1 MASAVLAE
9 HCLELLAPLGTPRCR
24 RMFGGFGLYV
34 DDLFVALIA
43 FDRLYLKA
51 DAETAEAFAAAGCER
66 FVYEGKGK
74 RMPMDYCSAPAEALD
89 SPALMRPWARLAVQA
104 ALRAR
109 TAASVKRAGR
119 GSAAS
124 AKTAATSSLAKRR
137 DGPD

>member
-1 MASAVLAE
+1 
-9 HCLELLAPLGTPRCR
+9 
-24 RMFGGFGLYV
+24 MFGGFGLYV

-51 DAETAEAFAAAGCER
+51 DAETAEAFATAGCER

-74 RMPMDYCSAPAEALD
+74 CMTMDYWSAPAEALD

-124 AKTAATSSLAKRR
+124 AKSAATSSLAKRR